1 MNKIFELAEVFARQ
15 GKEVY
20 LVGGSVRDFLL
31 GRASPDIDLTTNATP
46 VQVKSLIGQLKPD
59 AVYTVGEK
67 FGTVGLI
74 FDGQRVEITTYRSE
88 CYNPKSR
95 KPIVQFG
102 ISLEEDLARR
112 DFTINAMAREILS
125 GKLIDPFGG
134 LADLRARLV
143 RAVGVPDER
152 FEEDP
157 LRLLRGVRFAVEL
170 DFTIETQT
178 AAAIARAAKSLQY
191 ISWERIGDEM
201 NKIMLSPAPGRG
213 VRLLCDL
220 GLAAHVM
227 PEMLAMRGM
236 TQDRRR
242 YKDVFEHTLLVTD
255 RLPSILS
262 LRWAGLLHDI
272 GKPATIGWE
281 DGEVHFK
288 GHERVGEEMARQIL
302 ARLRLDAR
310 TIESVSTL
318 IRLHTRV
325 NQYTPDWTDGAVRR
339 FIREVGDELEQSFA
353 LSRADVTSQRAA
365 RVEAA
370 TSRLS
375 DLERRCHELLER
387 EAVQK
392 LASPLDGNELMA
404 MFQRKPGPWIGRIK
418 DHLLNLVLEGELA
431 PDDKERAA
439 EIARELVA
447 AMEEGA

>member
-1 MNKIFELAEVFARQ
+1 MNKIFELAEVFARHS
-15 GKEVY
+15 KEVY

-46 VQVKSLIGQLKPD
+46 AEVKSLIGQLRPD

-88 CYNPKSR
+88 YYNPKSR
-95 KPIVQFG
+95 KPVVQFG
-102 ISLEEDLARR
+102 MSLDEDLARR

-125 GKLIDPFGG
+125 GRLLDPFGG
-134 LADLRARLV
+134 LTDLRARLV

-157 LRLLRGVRFAVEL
+157 LRLLRAVRFAVEL

-178 AAAIARAAKSLQY
+178 AAAIARASSSLPY

-201 NKIMLSPAPGRG
+201 NKILRSPAPGRG

-220 GLAAHVM
+220 GLAAHIM
-227 PEMLAMRGM
+227 PEVLAMRGM
-236 TQDRRR
+236 PQDRRR
-242 YKDVFEHTLLVTD
+242 FKDVFEHTLLVTD
-255 RLPSILS
+255 RLPPTLS

-272 GKPATIGWE
+272 GKPSTIGWE
-281 DGEVHFK
+281 NGEVHFK
-288 GHERVGEEMARQIL
+288 GHERVSEEMARGIL
-302 ARLRLDAR
+302 TRLRLDKD
-310 TIESVSTL
+310 TIESIATL

-339 FIREVGDELEQSFA
+339 FIREIGEEMEEGFV

-370 TSRLS
+370 TTRLS

-387 EAVQK
+387 ESVQK

-404 MFQRKPGPWIGRIK
+404 LFNRKPGPWIGRVK
-418 DHLLNLVLEGELA
+418 DHLLNLVLEGELS
-431 PDDKERAA
+431 PDDKERAT
-439 EIARELVA
+439 EVAREMVA
-447 AMEEGA
+447 GMDGGT